1 MGADFPAAHSMDS
14 EWFAVDKDGHV
25 AHFSTGEAGAQP
37 EDAVLVD
44 DPGELL
50 DRLQAILPRTGVVF
64 DFRGHLTP
72 GPLGERGSHAATGY
86 LVGDEFLF
94 FVKSL
99 EPLREELA
107 RGRAWRVASRG
118 PAAVVI
124 QRAAVRKLSKRLH
137 DRGVCLGCFYHDSDP
152 EMPPSGAEMGLFAYS
167 HMAGNWV
174 SGPYG
179 LDVRPDVPVHVDQ
192 LPQALRDE
200 VGLIEFRSLCFVET
214 AHLQPVEHG
223 LCSSWEP
230 AYLTSDGKRV
240 HKNVEAIA
248 AAYAPDEYEEWYANT
263 VGDDVEF
270 LRGIRVDP
278 PE

>member
-1 MGADFPAAHSMDS
+1 VDADFPAAHSMDS
-14 EWFAVDKDGHV
+14 EWFAVDKGGHV

-44 DPGELL
+44 DPGELAEKL
-50 DRLQAILPRTGVVF
+50 RAVLPRTEIVY
-64 DFRGHLTP
+64 DFRGHFKP
-72 GPLGERGSHAATGY
+72 GPLGSEGTHWATGY
-86 LVGDEFLF
+86 LVGDLFLF
-94 FVKSL
+94 FLRSL
-99 EPLREELA
+99 EPVRAELE
-107 RGRAWRVASRG
+107 RGRARQVRSRG
-118 PAAVVI
+118 PTAVVM
-124 QRAAVRKLSKRLH
+124 QKSAVRRLTKRLH
-137 DRGVCLGCFYHDSDP
+137 ADGVCLGCFFHTDDP
-152 EMPPSGAEMGLFAYS
+152 EAPPSAAEMGLFAYS
-167 HMAGNWV
+167 HMIGNWV

-179 LDVRPDVPVHVDQ
+179 LEQRPFCPAHIDQ
-192 LPQALRDE
+192 LPPALRDE
-200 VGLIEFRSLCFVET
+200 VRLIEFRGLRFAET
-214 AHLQPVEHG
+214 LHLQPVEHG

-240 HKNVEAIA
+240 RKNVDAIA